1 MRSLVLSESDNAC
14 VVITLFKN
22 MYISSAS
29 PYMNLYICDVVHTS
43 IFTLANVFPS
53 MNSYRATVF
62 ISQ

>member
-1 MRSLVLSESDNAC
+1 MRSLVFSESDNAC

-43 IFTLANVFPS
+43 
-53 MNSYRATVF
+53 
-62 ISQ
+62 